1 MISRNGARGDSRID
15 VGITSPE
22 HRCSS
27 SGPGAV
33 HGIELG
39 RDEEARETPVGCHK
53 GIAEAKYE
61 S

>member
-1 MISRNGARGDSRID
+1 MISRTGARGESRID
-15 VGITSPE
+15 GGITSPE
-22 HRCSS
+22 NRCSS
-27 SGPGAV
+27 SGPGDV

-39 RDEEARETPVGCHK
+39 REEEARETPVGCQK

>member
-1 MISRNGARGDSRID
+1 MARGGSRD
-15 VGITSPE
+15 NVGITSPE

-27 SGPGAV
+27 SNPGDV
-33 HGIELG
+33 RGIELG
-39 RDEEARETPVGCHK
+39 REEEARETPVGCQK